1 MYGKQPVPPI
11 QCTCH
16 FLCRLFSGAISPR
29 SGCLCGLIGGWFL
42 GRWMGQWRVARS
54 RKKYLRVL
62 GDLIGCF
69 GANSFISTS
78 EFFIDDSMGK
88 IGKGLTRQLFQRS
101 AGQYQSLWWFWGI
114 HVGES
119 SQGGDPH
126 DSVMTHDGQFGMLH
140 SSTQTE
146 TGMCVC
152 VLYTGSEACGIHV
165 QFTRGAFG
173 KELGRTSSDGCIE
186 RMPPP
191 PAWARWSRWS
201 PVHLWVFWG

>member
-1 MYGKQPVPPI
+1 M
-11 QCTCH
+11 
-16 FLCRLFSGAISPR
+16 
-29 SGCLCGLIGGWFL
+29 
-42 GRWMGQWRVARS
+42 
-54 RKKYLRVL
+54 L

-152 VLYTGSEACGIHV
+152 VIYGVGGMRH
-165 QFTRGAFG
+165 TRSVHSWSVWERTWEDEFG
-173 KELGRTSSDGCIE
+173 
-186 RMPPP
+186 
-191 PAWARWSRWS
+191 
-201 PVHLWVFWG
+201 WVY